1 MYYWYNLVTHETLKN
16 TFSQILVTSVFLS
29 TWMLPIPLTKHW
41 RYLTYLDLSS
51 EMFLMIWKRLQCIF
65 SMKKWETDSW
75 GNDCF
80 NNFTMDITKLFYK
93 HEFFVKFL
101 YHRNYHETKLINEY
115 LFSQK
120 TYLIRNLTPDALCT
134 RLK

>member
-16 TFSQILVTSVFLS
+16 NFSQILVTSVFWS

-65 SMKKWETDSW
+65 SMKTWETDSW

-101 YHRNYHETKLINEY
+101 HHRNYHETKLINEY
-115 LFSQK
+115 LFSKK